1 MPAIITDQFRILNAE
16 TFAKSFTGIGTTTNY
31 YYTFLGHPNPKN
43 DDIVDYGDDDWGDV
57 GGTPIP
63 KDSFKEENLY
73 HGSMLFLKRVSSS
86 DVRRV
91 VRRYNWELGITY
103 DMYRNNYDLDNKSP
117 QSSSTTLYGSRFF
130 IVNSEFKVYAC
141 LNNGANPEFPNGQ
154 KSLVEPNFV
163 DVSPQKVGTGSDG
176 YVWKYLFTISPSDVV
191 KFTTDDYIPLPAD
204 WGDSSTATVKNAAVK
219 GKIEEIIITS
229 RGSGYSIAADPTTG
243 EPATDTGT
251 VTGVPILG
259 DGVGGFA
266 AVSIQKGLVDDITVT
281 NGGTGYT
288 KGLILFDNAN
298 ISNLGAGTG
307 ATFEIII
314 PPQGGHGADVYREL
328 GGNRVM
334 VYSKYD
340 TDPDYVQGVDF
351 SRIGLIKN
359 PIQNK
364 SETEPLDTSTATA
377 LGALKL
383 APTGTATTTSN
394 TKYPIDA
401 VIKQQVGVGSTA
413 VGYVASWNKDT
424 GVLRYYQPV
433 GLTGITVAGNK
444 LLNFASGAGTG
455 TINCDTIEG
464 PALIVD
470 EAFDNQN
477 SINTGSKIIEL
488 GQTFEKGIAPPDVN
502 RHSGEI
508 IYIDNRAPITRSA
521 AQKEEVKI
529 VVEF

>member
-16 TFAKSFTGIGTTTNY
+16 TFTKSFTGIGTTTNY

-43 DDIVDYGDDDWGDV
+43 VSIDDYGDLEWGDTD
-57 GGTPIP
+57 GTPAP

-73 HGSMLFLKRVSSS
+73 HGSMLFLKRVAAT

-103 DMYRNNYDLDNKSP
+103 DMYRNNYDLNNKSP

-130 IVNSEFKVYAC
+130 VVNSEFKVYAC
-141 LNNGANPEFPNGQ
+141 LNNGTNPEFDTGQ
-154 KSLVEPNFV
+154 KSLTEPNFV
-163 DVSPQKVGTGSDG
+163 DVSPQKVGTGADG
-176 YVWKYLFTISPSDVV
+176 YVWKYLFTIPPSDVV
-191 KFTTDDYIPLPAD
+191 KFATDEYIPLPAD
-204 WGDSSTATVKNAAVK
+204 WGDTSTATVKNAAVR
-219 GKIEEIIITS
+219 GKIEQIIITA
-229 RGSGYSIAADPTTG
+229 RGSGYSIKDPAGGSATT
-243 EPATDTGT
+243 TGT

-266 AVSIQKGLVDDITVT
+266 AISIQGGIVNDITVT

-288 KGLILFDNAN
+288 KGLILFNNAN

-307 ATFEIII
+307 ATFEVII
-314 PPQGGHGADVYREL
+314 PPQGGHGDDVYREL

-383 APTGTATTTSN
+383 SPVSVGGTTSG
-394 TKYPIDA
+394 TRYPIDG

-424 GVLRYYQPV
+424 GILRYYQPV
-433 GLTGITVAGNK
+433 GLTGDTAAGNK
-444 LLNFASGAGTG
+444 LLDFSGTEP
-455 TINCDTIEG
+455 INCSTIEG
-464 PALIVD
+464 PALKID
-470 EAFDNQN
+470 ETFDNVN

-488 GQTFEKGIAPPDVN
+488 GQTFEKGIAPPDFN